1 MSLRQ
6 KRELEKNKKP
16 QTILET
22 IYEEEKQAQKE
33 ELKN

>member
-16 QTILET
+16 QTLLET
-22 IYEEEKQAQKE
+22 LYEEEKQAQIE

>member
-6 KRELEKNKKP
+6 RRELEKNKKP
-16 QTILET
+16 QTLLEVL
-22 IYEEEKQAQKE
+22 YEEEKEAQLE

>member
-6 KRELEKNKKP
+6 RREQEKNKKP
-16 QTILET
+16 QTLLEAL
-22 IYEEEKQAQKE
+22 YEEEKQAQIE

>member
-6 KRELEKNKKP
+6 KRELEKNKKT
-16 QTILET
+16 QTLLET
-22 IYEEEKQAQKE
+22 LYEEEKQAQIE